1 MDTPTRAPLFIALFA
16 FVTILYPVWGNRT
29 SAKNPPIPTTTL
41 KGASETPAGEPAQ
54 QEFPGGKDL
63 VARFLFSRASDQE
76 NLADQAVNEKYII
89 EFLIATVP
97 DPIDSRLPSFFD
109 SFAESIESAAGAA
122 GYALDRFALPWGVEG
137 DSSQEK
143 PPLWRLTLYDS
154 VPGLILFRNPSGR
167 KLLLVFLV
175 GETPTTGI
183 HKQAMFSALDQIA
196 QFYPWD
202 PHHADLP
209 PMFPEAT
216 RSGSTDT
223 FKILGPSFSG
233 SMSSLRFALE
243 GWLASRGNSANLR
256 FQIISGSAT
265 AIDAGWLSHVGH
277 NQATFHATV
286 PPDDETFPA
295 FVCYLQWYVQ
305 SGGNRIAIL
314 REENTGYGQTA
325 LGGIVHGSCGGAS
338 VFPDILSLPFPLH
351 ISRLREASA
360 QETSTA
366 AQPGSR
372 QASGKPT
379 SATPAKER
387 PAEPREV
394 LPSFSDLTVQSAEL
408 TLSNLLS
415 TIAREQ
421 YTYVGIVATDVRD
434 TMFLARQIRQHCPAT
449 VLFTVNSDLLYA
461 DPAVTDV
468 TQGML
473 VFTPYPLFNLEQL
486 WTYPYRGGETRL
498 QFSSQAAEGVY
509 NATLALLNRGELMV
523 DYGSVLPAP
532 NRSAQPEHRKPSLW
546 VTAIGNGETL
556 PVKLLPWQDPRR
568 YTYSPVQAPGASHEA
583 VNVAGEYN
591 LDRGLYSR
599 STVVAVIAVNLLLS
613 AFSLLI
619 IRQYR
624 RRRNRKSPNRVSALL
639 GDTVSPAY
647 WSEGRLFLLC
657 CCWSLLTFYI
667 VVAVD
672 LCLPFIAGI
681 KLGQSARTTLTS
693 TVALFLLLSAVT
705 IFLLLAGIRALFAA
719 FRAVPA
725 VQRGSA
731 PEVLLFVLLACLG
744 VSVPAGLLCY
754 SWFYTLKL
762 NWANGLLVFFRSIDL
777 RSGLSP
783 LVPLACVAA
792 GACLWALCSFRR
804 LRLIDILRASGSV
817 DEVSP
822 WLSFLS
828 LEGESF
834 TGVRELESNIKDNLE
849 RSTVI
854 SRWRYIALIAAAW
867 IVWVD
872 FFYFRLVRELEG
884 RPFYWLFGAAF
895 FIVYWALLMEFM
907 RMVLVW
913 RGLHLLLQRLAW
925 HPLLPAFKRYRR
937 RFPSFTKI
945 NLTHRPSRFAA
956 LEASVEQAGCLLRTA
971 KNLSQSPHTDP
982 GLRELLRQS
991 IPEWENHAQS
1001 AEALLSEALR
1011 KQWTSQSQDGDQAM
1025 RDRIRKKH
1033 LNLLKG
1039 DWRKALEL
1047 RHRVHRSL
1055 FELMQSLDKPMEQH
1069 WDSTRAEDATP
1080 AAQLFFRQVEEFFV
1094 TRLVNFLALVFP
1106 SLQNL
1111 GYFVLV
1117 GLLLMLLAVTSYPFQ
1132 PRNEFLL
1139 FNWVVIL
1146 SFIGTLFWIF
1156 VQMDRNTVLS
1166 LLNGAK
1172 PGQVHFSLE
1181 LVLRTCLYIGVP
1193 LLALLGAQFPQ
1204 SVGKIISIFTAAQG
1218 SP

>member
-1 MDTPTRAPLFIALFA
+1 MDTRNRAPVFITLFA
-16 FVTILYPVWGNRT
+16 LLAVLYPVLGIRT
-29 SAKNPPIPTTTL
+29 SAKNPAISTKTL
-41 KGASETPAGEPAQ
+41 TGTSETPEGEPAK
-54 QEFPGGKDL
+54 QEFPGAKDL
-63 VARFLFSRASDQE
+63 VARFLFSHAY
-76 NLADQAVNEKYII
+76 DQANPAGKAAHEQCSI

-97 DPIDSRLPSFFD
+97 DPVDSRLPNFFD

-122 GYALDRFALPWGVEG
+122 GYALDRFALPWITEG
-137 DSSQEK
+137 DSGQEK
-143 PPLWRLTLYDS
+143 PPLWRPTLYDS
-154 VPGLILFRNPSGR
+154 VPGLILFRDPTGR
-167 KLLLVFLV
+167 KLLLVLLV

-209 PMFPEAT
+209 PMFPEAR
-216 RSGSTDT
+216 RSGPTDT
-223 FKILGPSFSG
+223 FRILGPSFSG
-233 SMSSLRFALE
+233 SMVSLRFALE
-243 GWLASRGNSANLR
+243 GWLASRSNSSNLR
-256 FQIISGSAT
+256 FQIISGTAT
-265 AIDAGWLSHVGH
+265 AIDTRWLSHVGH
-277 NQATFHATV
+277 DQATFRATV

-305 SGGNRIAIL
+305 SGSNRIAVL
-314 REENTGYGQTA
+314 REENTGYGQTVP
-325 LGGIVHGSCGGAS
+325 GGFVHGSCGGT

-351 ISRLREASA
+351 ISRLREASVQA
-360 QETSTA
+360 TNTQP
-366 AQPGSR
+366 QPGSGPGSSKS
-372 QASGKPT
+372 ASAPRT
-379 SATPAKER
+379 EQRTT
-387 PAEPREV
+387 EPREV

-434 TMFLARQIRQHCPAT
+434 TMFLAREVRQHCPAT

-461 DPAVTDV
+461 GPTVNDV

-523 DYGSVLPAP
+523 DYGPVLPTP
-532 NRSAQPEHRKPSLW
+532 DRTPQPELRKPSLW

-556 PVKLLPWQDPRR
+556 PVKLLPWQDLRG
-568 YTYSPVQAPGASHEA
+568 YTYSPAQAVETSNKQVIGARK
-583 VNVAGEYN
+583 YN
-591 LDRGLYSR
+591 LERGLYSR
-599 STVVAVIAVNLLLS
+599 STVVAVIVVNLLLS

-619 IRQYR
+619 ISQYR
-624 RRRNRKSPNRVSALL
+624 RMESKKRANRVSALL

-667 VVAVD
+667 VAAVD

-705 IFLLLAGIRALFAA
+705 MFLLLIGIRALFAA
-719 FRAVPA
+719 FRAAPA

-731 PEVLLFVLLACLG
+731 PEVLLFVLLACVG
-744 VSVPAGLLCY
+744 VFIPAGLLCC

-762 NWANGLLVFFRSIDL
+762 NWANGLLIFFRSFDL

-783 LVPLACVAA
+783 LVPLSCVAA

-804 LRLIDILRASGSV
+804 LRLIDILRASGTAEEAGS
-817 DEVSP
+817 

-828 LEGESF
+828 LEGRSF
-834 TGVRELESNIKDNLE
+834 TGVRELEGNIKDNLE

-854 SRWRYIALIAAAW
+854 SRWWYVALMTAAW

-907 RMVLVW
+907 RLVFVW

-925 HPLLPAFKRYRR
+925 HPLLTAFKRYQG
-937 RFPSFTKI
+937 RFPNFTKI
-945 NLTHRPSRFAA
+945 DLTHRPSRFAA
-956 LEASVEQAGCLLRTA
+956 LEASVEQAGRLLRTA
-971 KNLSQSPHTDP
+971 KTLTQAPRTDP

-991 IPEWENHAQS
+991 IPEWETHAQA

-1011 KQWTSQSQDGDQAM
+1011 LQWTDPSQADDHAM
-1025 RDRIRKKH
+1025 RETIRTKH
-1033 LNLLKG
+1033 AIRLKG
-1039 DWRKALEL
+1039 DWRQALEL
-1047 RHRVHRSL
+1047 RHRAHRSL
-1055 FELMQSLDKPMEQH
+1055 FELMQSLDKPMEQY
-1069 WDSTRAEDATP
+1069 WDSDRAGHSTP
-1080 AAQLFFRQVEEFFV
+1080 AAALFFRQVEEFFV

-1132 PRNEFLL
+1132 PRNEFLF

-1156 VQMDRNTVLS
+1156 VEMDRNTVLS
-1166 LLNGAK
+1166 FLNGTK

-1181 LVLRTCLYIGVP
+1181 LVLRTVLYLGVP

-1204 SVGKIISIFTAAQG
+1204 SVGKIISVFTAAQG

>member
-1 MDTPTRAPLFIALFA
+1 MDTPNRAPLFIALFA
-16 FVTILYPVWGNRT
+16 LVSVLYPVLGIRT
-29 SAKNPPIPTTTL
+29 SAKNPAIPTKTL
-41 KGASETPAGEPAQ
+41 TGTSKTPTGEPAK
-54 QEFPGGKDL
+54 QEFPGAKDL
-63 VARFLFSRASDQE
+63 VARFLFSRASEQA
-76 NLADQAVNEKYII
+76 NPAGQAVNERYSID
-89 EFLIATVP
+89 FLIATVP
-97 DPIDSRLPSFFD
+97 DPVDSRLPNFFD

-122 GYALDRFALPWGVEG
+122 GYASDRFALPWGAES
-137 DSSQEK
+137 DSGQEK
-143 PPLWRLTLYDS
+143 PPLWRRTLYDS
-154 VPGLILFRNPSGR
+154 VPGLILFRDPTGR

-183 HKQAMFSALDQIA
+183 HKEAMFSALEQIA

-223 FKILGPSFSG
+223 FRILGPSFSG
-233 SMSSLRFALE
+233 SMVSLRFALE
-243 GWLASRGNSANLR
+243 GWLASRSSSSNLR
-256 FQIISGSAT
+256 FQIISGTAT
-265 AIDAGWLSHVGH
+265 AVDARWLSHVGH
-277 NQATFHATV
+277 DQATFHATV

-305 SGGNRIAIL
+305 SGGSRIAVL

-338 VFPDILSLPFPLH
+338 GFPDILSLPFPLH
-351 ISRLREASA
+351 ISRLREASV
-360 QETSTA
+360 QGTNTQQQLGSG
-366 AQPGSR
+366 PGSI
-372 QASGKPT
+372 KPT
-379 SATPAKER
+379 SAPPTQER
-387 PAEPREV
+387 TTEPREV

-434 TMFLARQIRQHCPAT
+434 TMFLAREVRQHCPAT
-449 VLFTVNSDLLYA
+449 VLFAVNSDLLYA
-461 DPAVTDV
+461 DPTVNDV
-468 TQGML
+468 TLGML

-486 WTYPYRGGETRL
+486 WTYPYRGDETRL

-523 DYGSVLPAP
+523 DYGPVLPTP
-532 NRSAQPEHRKPSLW
+532 DRTPRPELRKPSLW

-556 PVKLLPWQDPRR
+556 PVKLLPWQDPKR
-568 YTYSPVQAPGASHEA
+568 YSYSPVQAPGTSNEQVYA
-583 VNVAGEYN
+583 AGKYN

-599 STVVAVIAVNLLLS
+599 STVVAVIVVNLLLS

-619 IRQYR
+619 ISQYR
-624 RRRNRKSPNRVSALL
+624 RMKSKKRANRVSALL

-657 CCWSLLTFYI
+657 CCWSLLTFDI

-672 LCLPFIAGI
+672 LCLPFIAEM
-681 KLGQSARTTLTS
+681 KLGQNVRTALTS
-693 TVALFLLLSAVT
+693 TVAMFLLLSAVT
-705 IFLLLAGIRALFAA
+705 MFLLLVGTRALLAA
-719 FRAVPA
+719 FRAAPA

-744 VSVPAGLLCY
+744 VSIPAGLLCY

-762 NWANGLLVFFRSIDL
+762 NWANGLLIFFRSFDL

-783 LVPLACVAA
+783 LVPLSCVAA

-804 LRLIDILRASGSV
+804 LRLIDILRASGTV
-817 DEVSP
+817 EEVGP

-828 LEGESF
+828 LEGRSF
-834 TGVRELESNIKDNLE
+834 TGVRELEGNIKDNLE

-854 SRWRYIALIAAAW
+854 SRWWYIALMTAAW

-872 FFYFRLVRELEG
+872 FFYYRLVRELEG

-907 RMVLVW
+907 RLVFVW

-925 HPLLPAFKRYRR
+925 HPLLPAFKRYRG

-945 NLTHRPSRFAA
+945 TLTHRPSRFAA
-956 LEASVEQAGCLLRTA
+956 LEASVEQAGRLLRTA
-971 KNLSQSPHTDP
+971 KTLTEAPRTDP

-991 IPEWENHAQS
+991 IPEWESHAQA

-1011 KQWTSQSQDGDQAM
+1011 LQWTDQSQADDHAM
-1025 RDRIRKKH
+1025 RETTRKKH
-1033 LNLLKG
+1033 AIRLKG
-1039 DWRKALEL
+1039 DWRRALEL

-1069 WDSTRAEDATP
+1069 WDSDRAEGATP
-1080 AAQLFFRQVEEFFV
+1080 AAALFFRQVEEFFV
-1094 TRLVNFLALVFP
+1094 TRLVNFLAVVFP

-1132 PRNEFLL
+1132 PRNEFLF

-1156 VQMDRNTVLS
+1156 VQMDRDTVLS
-1166 LLNGAK
+1166 LLNGTK

-1181 LVLRTCLYIGVP
+1181 LVLRTFLYLGVP

-1204 SVGKIISIFTAAQG
+1204 SAGKIISVFTAAQG